1 MGIPGSGKTY
11 LALQHLREAMARNG
25 WPALL
30 IDSIGEEQVAHVP
43 HARSVREAIEW
54 VWGAGE
60 SAAYIPPGIEEV
72 NALLRPCL
80 EVGRVNVWIDEAHT
94 WLTAR
99 RGTDGPLLRLMRTHR
114 HARVNLF
121 LTAQHLT
128 GDVPQEALS
137 CAPEIY
143 CFRCTSPAVLE
154 RLGREG
160 IDPDVVR
167 ALPSREFVRHYE
179 GF

>member
-1 MGIPGSGKTY
+1 M
-11 LALQHLREAMARNG
+11 
-25 WPALL
+25 
-30 IDSIGEEQVAHVP
+30 
-43 HARSVREAIEW
+43 REAIEW

-60 SAAYIPPGIEEV
+60 HAAYIPPGIDEV
-72 NALLRPCL
+72 NALLRACL
-80 EVGRVNVWIDEAHT
+80 DPGRVNLWIDEAHT

-99 RGTDGPLLRLMRTHR
+99 RGVDGPLLRLMRTHR

-137 CAPEIY
+137 CAPAIY
-143 CFRCTSPAVLE
+143 CFRCTAPAVLE
-154 RLGREG
+154 RLEREG
-160 IDPDVVR
+160 IDSEAVR
-167 ALPSREFVRHYE
+167 ILPKYEFIRHYN

>member
-1 MGIPGSGKTY
+1 M
-11 LALQHLREAMARNG
+11 RNG

-30 IDSIGEEQVAHVP
+30 IDSIGEEQVRDVP

-60 SAAYIPPGIEEV
+60 KAAYVPKDVEEV
-72 NALLRPCL
+72 NALVRACL
-80 EVGRVNVWIDEAHT
+80 EPGRVNLWVDEAHT
-94 WLTAR
+94 WLSAR
-99 RGTDGPLLRLMRTHR
+99 RGVDGPLLRLMRTHR
-114 HARVNLF
+114 HARANVF

-137 CAPEIY
+137 CAPELY
-143 CFRCTSPAVLE
+143 VFRCTAPAVLE
-154 RLGREG
+154 RLEREG
-160 IDPDVVR
+160 LDPQAVR
-167 ALPSREFVRHYE
+167 ALPAREWIRHYA